1 MDRTEVPLPATW
13 HRPGPA
19 KEAARRLQSEAG
31 ALTRQVLA
39 ALPPPEAATAH
50 RAATVEHDL
59 AAWFAVLSED
69 LSAKQVA
76 ALFRVRAA
84 THAAAGLRCEE
95 ALLQQGLCLTTLA
108 QAAPRTPQ
116 GPVTSPTRPH
126 GPHLLLVACR
136 AIVGYYDSLRGTP
149 KNAPASPRQ
158 ETRGPDRPFLSDR
171 PVLSDRPDR
180 PDPSGLSDTAPRWCM
195 SAAQR
200 RKDSVPALR
209 AFRAANPRARIVV
222 TGDHL
227 IAFTRERPQRPE
239 VFGPYGLV
247 PVADGAPADAARQA
261 ALAAV
266 VARYYGEN
274 IESRDTWPL
283 LAALDIDAEKREA
296 YMNSCLG
303 PLYTKDRNSD
313 LLQTLA
319 AYLAHNMSVT
329 AAARALYIHRQT
341 MTHRLQAICYVTGL
355 ELDSPLDRLR
365 AELALLLGR
374 VARVPGPRGHVR

>member
-1 MDRTEVPLPATW
+1 MEVPLPTTW

-19 KEAARRLQSEAG
+19 KEAARRLQREAG
-31 ALTRQVLA
+31 TLTRQVLA

-59 AAWFAVLSED
+59 AAWLAVLTED

-76 ALFRVRAA
+76 ALFRIRAA
-84 THAAAGLRCEE
+84 THAAVGLRCEE

-108 QAAPRTPQ
+108 QAAPSTPQ
-116 GPVTSPTRPH
+116 GPVASPTRPH
-126 GPHLLLVACR
+126 GPHLLLVAGR
-136 AIVGYYDSLRGTP
+136 AIIRYYDSLHSAPMRTP
-149 KNAPASPRQ
+149 SPPRQ
-158 ETRGPDRPFLSDR
+158 EARGADLSEQ
-171 PVLSDRPDR
+171 SA
-180 PDPSGLSDTAPRWCM
+180 TAPRWCM

-200 RKDSVPALR
+200 GKDSAPALR
-209 AFRAANPRARIVV
+209 TFRAANPRARIVV

-227 IAFTRERPQRPE
+227 IAFTRGRPQQPE

-247 PVADGAPADAARQA
+247 PVKDGEPADAARQA

-274 IESRDTWPL
+274 IESRNTWPL
-283 LAALDIDAEKREA
+283 LAALDMDTEKREA
-296 YMNSCLG
+296 YLNSCLG
-303 PLYTKDRNSD
+303 PLYTTERHAH

-341 MTHRLQAICYVTGL
+341 MTHRLQVICYVTGL
-355 ELDSPLDRLR
+355 ELSKPLDRLR
-365 AELALLLGR
+365 AELALLLTRAVG
-374 VARVPGPRGHVR
+374 APGPRGHDC